1 MFTFPGWSEICPWT
15 RAPAV
20 DSKVLLEASLA
31 TQQPFWI
38 KSRELLIPLY
48 ENMWMSARLL
58 TWSTGNSLPPDDS
71 LLHKYLPRTKDS
83 LIHLS
88 LNQPHLH
95 LPAALPCA
103 LLTSLKALV
112 GAFHSL
118 VWTGFTCLC
127 QTQKHSTS
135 LSSHP
140 VEQGCHIIVFL
151 LVFNRLKI
159 NIAFLYSPDG
169 GADTKLAPEAKPFI
183 SHPSS
188 IIGPNHTTL
197 TPKKE
202 TLRSDNG
209 VQQHYQISI
218 IMLPIMMGRHHPHW
232 CTSSHFVV

>member
-1 MFTFPGWSEICPWT
+1 
-15 RAPAV
+15 
-20 DSKVLLEASLA
+20 
-31 TQQPFWI
+31 
-38 KSRELLIPLY
+38 
-48 ENMWMSARLL
+48 MWMSARLL

-103 LLTSLKALV
+103 LLTGLKALA

-169 GADTKLAPEAKPFI
+169 GADTTLAPEAKPFI
-183 SHPSS
+183 SRPSS

-209 VQQHYQISI
+209 VQQHYQI
-218 IMLPIMMGRHHPHW
+218 IMLPRVWRYKSLFLLDELGLMDYAIFRSSLQKISWQFLNLNFVKVYMVCLFLGW
-232 CTSSHFVV
+232 C